1 MNDSIIYTIQI
12 LQQGGWFPFTM
23 DSLVLSYLNEQDARE
38 AMKKLR
44 NNPEYK
50 EVHFKIDE
58 FVIYRH

>member
-1 MNDSIIYTIQI
+1 
-12 LQQGGWFPFTM
+12 M